1 MKKLEDIAFVIQ
13 ARLGSQRV
21 PQKMIKDFCGTNL
34 LDISLVKIISS
45 KVPTYQFFVSA
56 YEEELKDICRLKNI
70 NVFERSKES
79 ADSEGTP
86 MSLMYE
92 WWNKLPF
99 KYCILINAC
108 APFMK
113 SETIEKFTEAYINS
127 SSDGMFGVMEKKNY
141 FWNKN
146 SELVSPWPEGQAVMN
161 TKFVE
166 ETSEAAHCLYAGRMD
181 KIGDGIWMGDFN
193 KPGDIELFPMEEK
206 ECLDIDYQ
214 WQFDMC
220 ESLYKSGVR

>member
-86 MSLMYE
+86 MRS
-92 WWNKLPF
+92 
-99 KYCILINAC
+99 
-108 APFMK
+108 
-113 SETIEKFTEAYINS
+113 
-127 SSDGMFGVMEKKNY
+127 
-141 FWNKN
+141 
-146 SELVSPWPEGQAVMN
+146 
-161 TKFVE
+161 
-166 ETSEAAHCLYAGRMD
+166 
-181 KIGDGIWMGDFN
+181 
-193 KPGDIELFPMEEK
+193 
-206 ECLDIDYQ
+206 
-214 WQFDMC
+214 
-220 ESLYKSGVR
+220 VRGAKCML